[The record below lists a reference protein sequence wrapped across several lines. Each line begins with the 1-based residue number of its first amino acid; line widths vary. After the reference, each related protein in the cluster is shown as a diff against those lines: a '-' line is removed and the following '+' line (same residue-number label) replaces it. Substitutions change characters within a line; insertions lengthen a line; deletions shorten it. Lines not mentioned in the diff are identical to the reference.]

1 MLVLPIIMC
10 CLEAARADNFYET
23 LGVPRHA
30 AAKDIKKAYR
40 QGALRWHPD
49 KNPRNIEEATERF
62 RNLANAFELL
72 SDPRDR
78 GEYDRQLLTE
88 PAPELHAEVKTHEV
102 RHPPALAWML
112 PMICRIH
119 T

>member
-1 MLVLPIIMC
+1 MC